1 MSVSTTQSL
10 STRNDPAIVTLITE
24 EEIKNSGAR
33 DLIDIL
39 RLVPGFYFAQD
50 DFGQVGIGI
59 RGNWANE
66 GKVLL
71 MIDGVEMN
79 ENFLARLYLGN
90 HYLPH
95 NIKRI
100 EIIRGPGS
108 AIYGGYAEFSVINII
123 TKSPEDF
130 KGISVS
136 ADVGTMQ
143 NGFARNN
150 YSIYAG
156 QKWNETSLKFT
167 MNGGFANRS
176 DREYWGFY
184 SAAYAEDSL
193 GVGAYAPLANDSRL
207 ANMGASL
214 YLNHKGL
221 EFKQRF
227 DSYRFTDVATID
239 PDLKHPA
246 RYGFAS
252 SHSQLKYDFQVF
264 EGLTVTPRIDFNI
277 LWPWDEHYKDGELK
291 EGFNTGSN
299 VRRLRANVLFNYDI
313 NHRTNFLGGADFYTD
328 IAKES
333 DSLSLLYL
341 DDSTARINNIALFG
355 QVILRPAFAT
365 FILGARYEYNSV
377 FNQSFVPR
385 LGITKKVNNFHF
397 KFLINGAFKVPTIG
411 NYFRSFDGT
420 ATYNEDS
427 TGITSIGRGIEPE
440 KTLAFEAEL
449 GYQITKN
456 MLITANFFD
465 YTITDPIV
473 FSFIQTDEIRE
484 HFGPY
489 SGINAYQNFE
499 KAGTRGF
506 ELDYKI
512 KDWWGYVYLNYS
524 FYSVANKPKIAP
536 YTVSTFNRDPAL
548 REEVRDDIMLGFPK
562 HKINL
567 HVCYYITR
575 DFSVDLTAS
584 AYGKRYG
591 YDILQGGDIYDEVGN
606 IVIPAKY
613 NINGQLIEFR
623 PMVLTN
629 LFFRYQNLFTEGLS
643 AGFGVYDLFNSG
655 FDYLQ
660 PYFGLKPPLP
670 GPSREYLIKISY
682 DIPLNK
688 SKKKNKR

>member
-1 MSVSTTQSL
+1 MKKIYSLHLILVCVFCFLAWEALPQDPGNDTIQEKKRKFEYLLFQPKSNEVFPDSVPEVDTLYLYEFYDMSLEELDSLKAMGVSSELEEFINSLMSVSTTQSL

-33 DLIDIL
+33 DIIDVL
-39 RLVPGFYFAQD
+39 RLVPGFFFAQD

-71 MIDGVEMN
+71 MMDGVEMN

-167 MNGGFANRS
+167 LSGGFGNRS
-176 DREYWGFY
+176 DREYYGFY
-184 SAAYAEDSL
+184 DPVYAEDSL
-193 GVGAYAPLANDSRL
+193 GVGAWAPLANDSEL
-207 ANMGASL
+207 TNLGASL

-221 EFKQRF
+221 EFKQIF
-227 DSYRFTDVATID
+227 DSYRFTDVTTID
-239 PDLKHPA
+239 PDLKHPT
-246 RYGFAS
+246 RYGLAI

-264 EGLTVTPRIDFNI
+264 EGLTITPKVDFSV
-277 LWPWDEHYKDGELK
+277 LWPWDKHIDEGEIE
-291 EGFNTGSN
+291 EGFNSGSN
-299 VRRLRANVLFNYDI
+299 IRRFRANVLFNYDI

-328 IAKES
+328 IAKQG
-333 DSLSLLYL
+333 DSVSILYVE
-341 DDSTARINNIALFG
+341 DSTVRINNIALFG
-355 QVILRPAFAT
+355 QVILKPSFAT
-365 FILGARYEYNSV
+365 FILGARYEMNSK
-377 FNQSFVPR
+377 FKHSFVPR
-385 LGITKKVNNFHF
+385 LGITKKINKFHF

-411 NYFRSFDGT
+411 NYYRSYDGT
-420 ATYNEDS
+420 FTYNEDS
-427 TGITSIGRGIEPE
+427 TGVTSIGRGIEPE

-473 FSFIQTDEIRE
+473 FSFIQTDEIRDM
-484 HFGPY
+484 F
-489 SGINAYQNFE
+489 
-499 KAGTRGF
+499 
-506 ELDYKI
+506 L
-512 KDWWGYVYLNYS
+512 
-524 FYSVANKPKIAP
+524 
-536 YTVSTFNRDPAL
+536 
-548 REEVRDDIMLGFPK
+548 
-562 HKINL
+562 
-567 HVCYYITR
+567 
-575 DFSVDLTAS
+575 
-584 AYGKRYG
+584 
-591 YDILQGGDIYDEVGN
+591 
-606 IVIPAKY
+606 
-613 NINGQLIEFR
+613 
-623 PMVLTN
+623 
-629 LFFRYQNLFTEGLS
+629 
-643 AGFGVYDLFNSG
+643 
-655 FDYLQ
+655 
-660 PYFGLKPPLP
+660 
-670 GPSREYLIKISY
+670 
-682 DIPLNK
+682 
-688 SKKKNKR
+688 